1 MRVCIYFGGFP
12 HVNSLQEV
20 RRHLAGI
27 HRDARHPGDH
37 HRHRRPGHQAA
48 SPLLPLQAI
57 QPGSLRFTFL
67 YKNIK
72 SSAGLFKKKIIGMK

>member
-1 MRVCIYFGGFP
+1 MRFCIYFGGFP

-57 QPGSLRFTFL
+57 
-67 YKNIK
+67 
-72 SSAGLFKKKIIGMK
+72 